1 MNYSTVSHSL
11 KNNPMVPLDFKSL
24 HTIPDSHEWNKSI
37 VVDDPNTI
45 EPIPIIDLTDPNA
58 VSLIKQACEK
68 WGLMLIIN
76 HGVPMNIVKELELQT
91 YELFSLPSERKA
103 CAHRSEGSLFGYGV
117 HRVAPF
123 FPKLLWSEGFTMLGS
138 PLEHAAKLWPHQ
150 PDQQTNFC
158 TVMEEY
164 QKEMKKLSG
173 KMMELMLES
182 LGLDSDDVEWF
193 KPKMGIDRAQCM
205 LQLNSYPTCPDP
217 DRAMGLAPHT
227 DSSIL
232 TILHQ
237 SSSGGLQIHEDGIG
251 WIPVNAVPGSLV
263 VNVGD
268 FMDILSNGKY
278 KSLYHRAVVNNTHH
292 RISVAFFYVPPSD
305 VKNEPL
311 KKLIDDD
318 NPPIYSPVTWAEYLQ
333 KKSYLDVK
341 PKQGT

>member
-1 MNYSTVSHSL
+1 MNHSTLSPSFN
-11 KNNPMVPLDFKSL
+11 NNPKVPLDFNTL
-24 HTIPDSHEWNKSI
+24 HTIPDSHEWNKST

-58 VSLIKQACEK
+58 ASLIRHACEK
-68 WGLMLIIN
+68 WGVILIIN
-76 HGVPMNIVKELELQT
+76 HGVPMDIVKQLELQT

-103 CAHRSEGSLFGYGV
+103 CALRSEGSLFGYGL

-138 PLEHAAKLWPHQ
+138 PMEHAQKLWPHQ
-150 PDQQTNFC
+150 PDQRTNFC
-158 TVMEEY
+158 TIMEEY

-173 KMMELMLES
+173 KLMELMLES
-182 LGLDSDDVEWF
+182 LGLTSEDVEWF
-193 KPKMGIDRAQCM
+193 KPKTGLDRAQSM

-237 SSSGGLQIHEDGIG
+237 SISGGLQIHEDGIG
-251 WIPVNAVPGSLV
+251 WIPVDAVPGSLV

-268 FMDILSNGKY
+268 FLHILSNGLY
-278 KSLYHRAVVNNTHH
+278 KSPYHRAVVKNTHH

-305 VKNEPL
+305 VKNGPL
-311 KKLIDDD
+311 MKLIDDD
-318 NPPIYSPVTWAEYLQ
+318 HPALYNSVTWAEYLQ
-333 KKSYLDVK
+333 NKSYLDIK
-341 PKQGT
+341 PKQVT